1 MKRTLAG
8 AAAVRVLALAFVFA
22 FVAVAAAAPA
32 SAAPKP
38 KKEEPPPARAK
49 IMISSPSGVVAVPPE
64 GEFDGEGSDSI
75 MQSLPRTY
83 QALVRRFGSMSPAD
97 SLGDGGYYWAEAA
110 FTAGKFEEASRA
122 YLDFARRYPR
132 NLKTNDA
139 LSMTLLIKEA
149 RDFEDQ
155 PLRLYARAR
164 THRAAGEA
172 DSAVALLKS
181 AADRYPGAK
190 VRHHVHLMLAE
201 IAHERGDHS
210 AALRWAVAAAD
221 TSGKSRLAPFALRI
235 AAESSMELGEPPQ
248 KALAYYKE
256 ILERYPRSP
265 IAPEARSRS
274 LEIRKRMPQ

>member
-1 MKRTLAG
+1 M
-8 AAAVRVLALAFVFA
+8 
-22 FVAVAAAAPA
+22 
-32 SAAPKP
+32 
-38 KKEEPPPARAK
+38 
-49 IMISSPSGVVAVPPE
+49 SPS
-64 GEFDGEGSDSI
+64 DS
-75 MQSLPRTY
+75 M
-83 QALVRRFGSMSPAD
+83 
-97 SLGDGGYYWAEAA
+97 GDGAYRWADAA
-110 FTAGKFEEASRA
+110 FASGKFEEASRG

-132 NLKTNDA
+132 NLKVSNA

-155 PLRLYARAR
+155 PLLLYARGRAHLTEGAR
-164 THRAAGEA
+164 
-172 DSAVALLKS
+172 DSAATLLS
-181 AADRYPGAK
+181 AAAQRFPGAK

-201 IAHERGDHS
+201 IARDRRDHA

-221 TSGKSRLAPFALRI
+221 NSGKNHLAPFALRI